1 MTCWQQAAFEKWSMV
16 GTDEQP
22 YEDEWSWEKM
32 EVLLTEAGHKTAYD
46 VEDSDKSVSV
56 NMIIIMNRN
65 LMSKQQFI
73 MIFRQQGHDISN

>member
-1 MTCWQQAAFEKWSMV
+1 
-16 GTDEQP
+16 
-22 YEDEWSWEKM
+22 M

-46 VEDSDKSVSV
+46 VEDSDESVSV

>member
-1 MTCWQQAAFEKWSMV
+1 
-16 GTDEQP
+16 
-22 YEDEWSWEKM
+22 M